1 MKTIKL
7 VLIGLVVAIQGHCC
21 QCLPL
26 SFDQE
31 IKRSEVIFH
40 GRVIKVVDNTFTFE
54 IIELLKG
61 SVEQKEMRVVQ
72 GTSCNRRTFELG
84 TDYIVY
90 LIGMSIGNCSRTHE
104 YLSSVDS
111 EKLDLMF
118 KNLGD
123 KESIE
128 SDRLTEREFTTLKNI
143 FDKARIVYPSN
154 LLDLKIVYAFE
165 KSLVDK
171 WTFLENYIWLVHSLR
186 LGKVDDLIKTQERHD
201 EYLIWIGYNSKK
213 SFRSLKKN
221 LRRPSRQQNI

>member
-1 MKTIKL
+1 MKRIKL
-7 VLIGLVVAIQGHCC
+7 LLIALVVSIQGHCC

-31 IKRSEVIFH
+31 IKRSELIFH
-40 GRVIKVVDNTFTFE
+40 GRVSKIVNDTFTFE
-54 IIELLKG
+54 VIELWKG
-61 SVEQKEMRVVQ
+61 SVELKEMRVKQ
-72 GTSCNRRTFELG
+72 GTTSCNRRTFELG

-90 LIGMSIGNCSRTHE
+90 LNGMSISNCSRTHE

-111 EKLDLMF
+111 ERLDLMF

-128 SDRLTEREFTTLKNI
+128 SDRLTEKEFTTLKNI
-143 FDKARIVYPSN
+143 FDKAKMVYPSN

-165 KSLVDK
+165 KSFVDK

-186 LGKVDDLIKTQERHD
+186 LEKVEDLLKTQERHD
-201 EYLIWIGYNSKK
+201 EYLIWIGYNQKK
-213 SFRSLKKN
+213 SFRTLKRN
-221 LRRPSRQQNI
+221 L